1 MFATL
6 RQTLRD
12 RTAKLTQRFRSSPDS
27 DPPQES
33 PPPTAEPSPSTPTAA
48 LTLQK
53 PWHALR
59 SRWQTWRNSEP
70 LPATT
75 SEQFDPL
82 DTIDQQLAQGKTAK
96 IKRIFHDY
104 IRKAK
109 PEDVE
114 RINENIGSMQRGPVK
129 DIWSK
134 VEVLVQLV
142 RDPQAAWKS
151 KALAIASLIYLIS
164 PIDAIPDVIPIGGLV
179 DDVALIVVVV
189 STLAGEVETYLVRQA
204 EQKAEIE
211 IRKYNNIVRIA
222 LTGSICAALITI
234 AVNYALKYL

>member
-12 RTAKLTQRFRSSPDS
+12 RTAKLTQRFRSNA
-27 DPPQES
+27 DPTRSEAPAS
-33 PPPTAEPSPSTPTAA
+33 LAPEPSPPAQSVA
-48 LTLQK
+48 LTRPK
-53 PWHALR
+53 PWQALR
-59 SRWQTWRNSEP
+59 SRWQTWRNAEAEGSD
-70 LPATT
+70 TT
-75 SEQFDPL
+75 LEDPL
-82 DTIDQQLAQGKTAK
+82 DQIDQQLEQGKTAK

-129 DIWSK
+129 EIWSK

-222 LTGSICAALITI
+222 LTGSIFAALITI
-234 AVNYALKYL
+234 AVNYSLKHL

>member
-12 RTAKLTQRFRSSPDS
+12 RTAKLTQRFRSNS
-27 DPPQES
+27 DPT
-33 PPPTAEPSPSTPTAA
+33 PPEAPVTLTTEPSSPAHPAA
-48 LTLQK
+48 LTLKK

-59 SRWQTWRNSEP
+59 SRWQTWRNSE
-70 LPATT
+70 AKGSDTT
-75 SEQFDPL
+75 L
-82 DTIDQQLAQGKTAK
+82 DDQLDQIDQQLEQGKTAK

-129 DIWSK
+129 EIWSK

-142 RDPQAAWKS
+142 RDPEAAWKS

-222 LTGSICAALITI
+222 LTGSIFAALITI
-234 AVNYALKYL
+234 AVNYSLKHL